1 MSDHIARVE
10 VFPLRIPRD
19 VPYLGPLESNVKV
32 NEKGCFVRPGN
43 RTVYSVSDHS
53 VLVKLTSASGAT
65 GWGECVSV
73 VAPQVAATVIG
84 ELLGPLLLG
93 RDPLDST
100 AIFEDLYDAMRVRG
114 YFGGFYV
121 DALAAL
127 DIAVWDLK
135 GKLAGLPV
143 CKMLGG
149 RRHDRIPAYV
159 SGLPAPTLE
168 QRVEIACFWSG
179 RGFPAVKF
187 AAVVAD
193 QGEYREMRRLREAL
207 GPGVK
212 ILVDLHWRYTAA
224 EAIHLIRQLEEFDLY
239 LAEAPVHAEDI
250 EGQAE
255 VARAIRTPV
264 GLGEE
269 LRTAY
274 EFLPR
279 FLKRCMDVVQP
290 EMGRT
295 GITSFAEI
303 CTAAKMF
310 HCRVMPHAS
319 IGIGI
324 FQAASLHASATLPH
338 LVFHEYQ
345 HSIFDRNLR
354 FLAGNMTCA
363 NGFFTLPEGP
373 GLGVEPIS
381 EVFRYSIPS

>member
-1 MSDHIARVE
+1 MSDRIQSVE
-10 VFPLRIPRD
+10 VFPLSIPRD
-19 VPYLGPLESNVKV
+19 VPYLGALEPGVTV

-43 RTVYSVSDHS
+43 RTVYSTSDHS
-53 VLVKLTSASGAT
+53 VLVRLTTAGGAF

-73 VAPQVAATVIG
+73 VAPQVAATIIR
-84 ELLGPLLLG
+84 ELLGPLLVG
-93 RDPLDST
+93 RDPMDST
-100 AIFEDLYDAMRVRG
+100 AIFEDLYNAMRVRG

-127 DIAVWDLK
+127 DIAIWDLK
-135 GKLAGLPV
+135 GKLTSLPV
-143 CKMLGG
+143 CKLLGG
-149 RRHDRIPAYV
+149 QRHDRIPAYV
-159 SGLPAPTLE
+159 SGLPAPTLD
-168 QRVEIACFWSG
+168 QRVEIARLWTS

-187 AAVVAD
+187 AAAVAD

-207 GPGVK
+207 GPDIK

-224 EAIHLIRQLEEFDLY
+224 EAIQIIRRLEEFDLY

-255 VARAIRTPV
+255 VARGIRTPV

-279 FLKRCMDVVQP
+279 FLKRCMDVIQP

-303 CTAAKMF
+303 CQAAKMF

-324 FQAASLHASATLPH
+324 FQAASLHASAALPH

-354 FLAGNMTCA
+354 FLEGSMACA

-373 GLGVEPIS
+373 GLGVQPNS
-381 EVFRYSIPS
+381 EVLRFSIPC

>member
-1 MSDHIARVE
+1 MSDRIQSVD

-19 VPYLGPLESNVKV
+19 VPYLGALEAGVTV
-32 NEKGCFVRPGN
+32 DDKGHFIRPGN
-43 RTVYSVSDHS
+43 RTVYSIADHS
-53 VLVKLTSASGAT
+53 VLVRLTSASGAV

-73 VAPQVAATVIG
+73 VAPQVAATIIRD
-84 ELLGPLLLG
+84 LLGPLVVG
-93 RDPLDST
+93 RDPMDSS
-100 AIFEDLYDAMRVRG
+100 AIFDDLYNAMRVRG
-114 YFGGFYV
+114 YFGGFYL
-121 DALAAL
+121 DAIAAL

-135 GKLAGLPV
+135 GKLAGLPI
-143 CKMLGG
+143 CKLIGG
-149 RRHDRIPAYV
+149 CRQERIPAYV

-168 QRVEIACFWSG
+168 ERVELARLWVS

-187 AAVVAD
+187 AAAVAD
-193 QGEYREMRRLREAL
+193 RGEYNEMRRLRETL
-207 GPGVK
+207 GPDVK
-212 ILVDLHWRYTAA
+212 ILVDLHWRYSAG
-224 EAIHLIRQLEEFDLY
+224 EAIRLIHQLEEFDLY
-239 LAEAPVHAEDI
+239 LAEAPVHSEDI

-279 FLKRCMDVVQP
+279 FLKRCMDVIQP

-324 FQAASLHASATLPH
+324 FQAASLHVSATLPH

-354 FLAGNMTCA
+354 FLEGAMKCAG
-363 NGFFTLPEGP
+363 GFFTLPEGP
-373 GLGVEPIS
+373 GLGVQPS
-381 EVFRYSIPS
+381 PGVFEYSIVS